1 MSTAGKI
8 ARGASTRIVTY
19 PVRVLIIINSVLF
32 PLLLGVIIF
41 LIMKFTKPVMDVITK
56 AKSIE
61 KLVEDNI
68 HLGIN
73 KAKEIFNVVTG
84 FGEKMYTE
92 FITTLSHIVEETVFN
107 YQDPA
112 DTQTQTLLDL
122 LEVDFKTEI
131 ATQFQTFFE
140 QPDHFLEFIERN
152 DSINGMIDHIIEKL
166 NKRTIDTNTKIN
178 FQDDVI
184 KVLNEIKSHNYS
196 IIGLFTHSELLHPN
210 TS

>member
-1 MSTAGKI
+1 MSTARKI
-8 ARGASTRIVTY
+8 VRGASTRIVTY

-73 KAKEIFNVVTG
+73 KAKEIFTLGTN
-84 FGEKMYTE
+84 FADNLCDE
-92 FITTLSHIVEETVFN
+92 FIETLIHIVVNTVN
-107 YQDPA
+107 ITTIVPDISSILD
-112 DTQTQTLLDL
+112 DT
-122 LEVDFKTEI
+122 FKTEI
-131 ATQFQTFFE
+131 KEKFTTIFKDPE
-140 QPDHFLEFIERN
+140 HFLEFIERN
-152 DSINGMIDHIIEKL
+152 DSINGMIDDIIVKL
-166 NKRTIDTNTKIN
+166 ESDETIVNKDEI
-178 FQDDVI
+178 I

-196 IIGLFTHSELLHPN
+196 IIGLFTHRELLHP
-210 TS
+210 